1 MSRGIG
7 MRAVQNRSA
16 VSEPTR
22 SLVQVET
29 TNLEEVIDAQVDSTI
44 LKPDD
49 KDVCIISRA
58 SGQRLEQ
65 SVQ

>member
-1 MSRGIG
+1 MSSRIG
-7 MRAVQNRSA
+7 VRAVQNRSA

-22 SLVQVET
+22 RLVQVET

-58 SGQRLEQ
+58 NCQRLE
-65 SVQ
+65 

>member
-1 MSRGIG
+1 MSSRTGV
-7 MRAVQNRSA
+7 RAVQNWSA
-16 VSEPTR
+16 ASEPTR
-22 SLVQVET
+22 CLVQVET

-44 LKPDD
+44 LKPHN

-65 SVQ
+65 SV

>member
-7 MRAVQNRSA
+7 VRAVQNRSA
-16 VSEPTR
+16 VLEPTR
-22 SLVQVET
+22 RLVQVET

-44 LKPDD
+44 LEPDD

-58 SGQRLEQ
+58 SCQRLKQ
-65 SVQ
+65 SV